1 MVRDKPS
8 LPRRIIQSPLLAG
21 VNVVFG
27 VIAGL
32 LGAIYHNDLADSVPL
47 VWLVHGFDINY
58 GQWNVAASWFWV
70 LLALFAGLWST
81 REGMSAADRRRERI
95 ELETLIVT
103 VPPPD
108 FLELYEDVYQLCVKQ
123 ELIAQQPDTGNA
135 DGELRWVL
143 DGLIT
148 LAARWDYKTGRNNDV
163 YRANVMV
170 DRGDKATWAEGTC
183 QAGYGC
189 YGATEWPAAMVQA
202 DGGLWVD
209 RRLATSDAADGDP
222 DDDVTPLL
230 LLYSRDENKDI
241 NIGGAP
247 EAFVE
252 GAMRYVSDTA
262 DLAKRFPKG
271 LPANSQSQIKDYYSK
286 DDKARSV
293 ISLPVPGKD
302 RLLGV
307 LNIYRN
313 SPGIMGTQARAENF
327 ARLLAPFVVVV
338 GRILDELD
346 INL

>member
-1 MVRDKPS
+1 MAGNKPG
-8 LPRRIIQSPLLAG
+8 LPRRVIQSPLLAG

-27 VIAGL
+27 VVAGL
-32 LGAIYHNDLADSVPL
+32 LGAIYHDDLANSTPL

-58 GQWNVAASWFWV
+58 GPWNVPALWFWV
-70 LLALFAGLWST
+70 LLALFAGLWSI
-81 REGMSAADRRRERI
+81 REGLSAADRRCERI
-95 ELETLIVT
+95 ELETLIAT

-108 FLELYEDVYQLCVKQ
+108 FLELYEEVYQLCVKQ

-163 YRANVMV
+163 YRASVML
-170 DRGDKATWAEGTC
+170 DRGDKDTWTEAIYS
-183 QAGYGC
+183 AGYDC
-189 YGATEWPAAMVQA
+189 YGTTEWPAAMVQA

-209 RRLATSDAADGDP
+209 RRLATSEAADGDP
-222 DDDVTPLL
+222 DDDITPLL
-230 LLYSRDENKDI
+230 LLYSRDDNKDI

-252 GAMRYVSDTA
+252 GAMRYVSDTT
-262 DLAKRFPKG
+262 DLANRFPKG
-271 LPANSQSQIKDYYSK
+271 LPASSQWRIRDYYSK
-286 DDKARSV
+286 ADKARSV
-293 ISLPVPGKD
+293 FALPVPGKD

-327 ARLLAPFVVVV
+327 ARLLAPFVVVI
-338 GRILDELD
+338 GRILDKLN
-346 INL
+346 ITR